1 MSRRERAKIMKLRRW
16 ILKWLSTTEDDS
28 AKYGMIK
35 ETIHSA
41 PRNVPSR
48 EGLSFTLYP
57 AVGGHVLE
65 CRNYDQK
72 TDRNN
77 STLHMIHEDQ
87 NFADQVAKAIML
99 EMMKQ

>member
-28 AKYGMIK
+28 AKYG
-35 ETIHSA
+35 TIREIVSSA
-41 PRNVPSR
+41 PRSSPSR
-48 EGLSFTLYP
+48 EGLNFVLYS

-65 CRNYDQK
+65 CRNYDRR
-72 TDRNN
+72 TDTNN
-77 STLHMIHEDQ
+77 STLYMVHEDQ
-87 NFADQVAKAIML
+87 DFAEQVAKSIML

>member
-1 MSRRERAKIMKLRRW
+1 MKLRRW

-28 AKYGMIK
+28 DKYGIIK
-35 ETIHSA
+35 ETITSA

-65 CRNYDQK
+65 CRNYDQR

>member
-28 AKYGMIK
+28 AKYGAIR
-35 ETIHSA
+35 EIVSSA
-41 PRNVPSR
+41 PRSSPSR
-48 EGLSFTLYP
+48 EGLNFVLYP
-57 AVGGHVLE
+57 AVGGHILE

-77 STLHMIHEDQ
+77 STLHMIHDDQ
-87 NFADQVAKAIML
+87 NFADQVAKAIMI